1 MIITV
6 LPLIV
11 CVSLSPSFL
20 IIAPPPD
27 FACDRHP
34 PVRPRAVFPVVAD
47 DRTAAALAK
56 TQRPRDMYVPIDVRL
71 QERQEASEARMA
83 EIRRR
88 KRDEAKV
95 TNARPFR
102 EMRVGVGN
110 VHTNSA

>member
-1 MIITV
+1 MRP
-6 LPLIV
+6 PL
-11 CVSLSPSFL
+11 
-20 IIAPPPD
+20 
-27 FACDRHP
+27 P
-34 PVRPRAVFPVVAD
+34 PVRPLTTVFPVVAD

-95 TNARPFR
+95 TNARPVR

-110 VHTNSA
+110 VCMKSV